1 MFAGGDSHKM
11 IWVMAKLRL
20 RDNNIVKSVLCVQL
34 SLRKKQNM
42 LKQVSSS
49 ATFHG
54 ETRFVSVESPSQDG
68 EITRISFWD
77 SFFFSVEIWATTI
90 MVTSTLKQWNSMK
103 FHEILSSTFHWT
115 RRDAQALLGLWARP
129 RIHRARRWLW
139 FPSPLYGSTWFH
151 HMVSVVF
158 KIKVMGLVSTI
169 KLMFWTL
176 LENVDFHQ
184 FSVPKRSGLDTIGYM
199 YLDDMYVSL
208 IAPTEFIYPILF
220 ENTDSGFV

>member
-77 SFFFSVEIWATTI
+77 SFFFQLKSGPQQSWWHQLWNNEIP
-90 MVTSTLKQWNSMK
+90 WNSMK
-103 FHEILSSTFHWT
+103 FSVQHFTG
-115 RRDAQALLGLWARP
+115 RDAMPRLFWVFGHAHAFTERAGGCDSHRP
-129 RIHRARRWLW
+129 
-139 FPSPLYGSTWFH
+139 SMVPLDFITWF
-151 HMVSVVF
+151 
-158 KIKVMGLVSTI
+158 LWCL
-169 KLMFWTL
+169 KLRWW
-176 LENVDFHQ
+176 D
-184 FSVPKRSGLDTIGYM
+184 
-199 YLDDMYVSL
+199 
-208 IAPTEFIYPILF
+208 
-220 ENTDSGFV
+220 